1 MIKGPHDRRWQGA
14 MQATIIP
21 SQLDCTLIQPPLT
34 KSIPEYEWI
43 LLRPQSVSVV
53 LHLTRSCEVLSENL
67 PSFTITVT
75 SEAEESDETVQTILK
90 STYSK
95 KYLDEAPL

>member
-1 MIKGPHDRRWQGA
+1 MDSPETA
-14 MQATIIP
+14 VSFSSA
-21 SQLDCTLIQPPLT
+21 SLD
-34 KSIPEYEWI
+34 KV
-43 LLRPQSVSVV
+43 LLR
-53 LHLTRSCEVLSENL
+53 LSENL

-95 KYLDEAPL
+95 KYLDEAPF